1 MKIFYIEC
9 NKEELSANRG
19 IMDAIVDAVSGLFSG
34 VYGNCTPAMPE
45 DDEGEDENVAALSD
59 EVRE

>member
-19 IMDAIVDAVSGLFSG
+19 IMDAIVDAVSGLCSG
-34 VYGNCTPAMPE
+34 VFGNYTPAMPE
-45 DDEGEDENVAALSD
+45 EDEGDNEDVAALS
-59 EVRE
+59 E

>member
-9 NKEELSANRG
+9 NKEELSANSG

-45 DDEGEDENVAALSD
+45 EDEGEYENVATLF
-59 EVRE
+59 E